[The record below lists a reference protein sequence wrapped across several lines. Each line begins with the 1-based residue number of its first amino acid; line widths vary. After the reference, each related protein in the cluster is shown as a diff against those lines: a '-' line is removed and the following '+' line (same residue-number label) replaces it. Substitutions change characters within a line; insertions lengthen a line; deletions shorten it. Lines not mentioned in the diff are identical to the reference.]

1 MKKLIL
7 PIAVLVAMFANNAN
21 AQSAKI
27 YAITG
32 ETQGNVNWNSVREIN
47 SADGAVKTTLYNPSA
62 KQTLSYQSYKNRN
75 VAPTAEPAVS
85 AIAAAAYDVKNNRL
99 YYTNMRGKTLNYVD
113 LNENNLTVVSNDD
126 AIFNTGDKF
135 KTEASIITRMTFGA
149 DGAGYALTNDG
160 EHLVKFTTESNAV
173 VTDLGRLIDGANNGA
188 NSIHNNLTSWGG
200 DMVGDAFGN
209 LYVITMHSAVY
220 KVNTQTLVADYV
232 GNIKGLPTEFTTN
245 GAAVNEDGDLLI
257 SSAIYTASYF
267 KVDISTLQV
276 ISPVKTASG
285 VYNASDLASSNL
297 LYQSK
302 VAAITAGT
310 AADKVSVFPNPAVG
324 KTFQL
329 KVASS
334 LNSKYGLEVTDTR
347 GKVVLQNTT
356 NSNETLKVNLPKGT
370 ASGVYYLKVTN
381 QSYKIVYNEK
391 LIVE

>member
-7 PIAVLVAMFANNAN
+7 PIAVLVAMFANNVN

-99 YYTNMRGKTLNYVD
+99 YYTNMRGTTLNYVD

>member
-7 PIAVLVAMFANNAN
+7 PIAVLVAMFANNVN

-32 ETQGNVNWNSVREIN
+32 ETHGNVNWNYVREIN

-99 YYTNMRGKTLNYVD
+99 YYTNMRGTTLNYVD

>member
-1 MKKLIL
+1 MKKVIL
-7 PIAVLVAMFANNAN
+7 PIAVLVAMFATNAN
-21 AQSAKI
+21 AQSARI
-27 YAITG
+27 FAITG

-99 YYTNMRGKTLNYVD
+99 YYTNMRGTTLNYVD
-113 LNENNLTVVSNDD
+113 LNEDNLTVVSNDD

-160 EHLVKFTTESNAV
+160 EHLVKFSTERNAV
-173 VTDLGRLIDGANNGA
+173 ITDLGRLIDGANNGS
-188 NSIHNNLTSWGG
+188 NSIHNNITSWGG

-276 ISPVKTASG
+276 ISTVKTATG

-297 LYQSK
+297 LYQAK
-302 VAAITAGT
+302 VSPSVIATSL
-310 AADKVSVFPNPAVG
+310 DKVSVFPNPAVG

-334 LNSKYGLEVTDTR
+334 LTSKYALEVTDAR

-356 NSNETLKVNLPKGT
+356 NSNETLKVNLPKGI
-370 ASGVYYLKVTN
+370 ASGIYYLKVTN
-381 QSYKIVYNEK
+381 AANKIVYNEK